1 MQDEYLYWN
10 LDLRVNKTWK
20 IGADT
25 SRAKKKEETHQ
36 RILDAASQL
45 FEAKGFYETTTSDI
59 AKAASVSPG
68 SIYAHFGSPGKIMAE
83 LHAKLVISRTN
94 RLTAYREEWPS
105 GKPAWD
111 LLLVMLDEV
120 WGVNKNSLQMENVCA
135 FHSWCWVCAPED
147 YAPMRVTYQALFAE
161 LTTTIQMAQREGTVC
176 SDIDVPAMVEIM
188 AAAFFHGIQEARISR
203 EAFLAQNTQFLSQV
217 HTMFRVPQE
226 RAANAVA

>member
-1 MQDEYLYWN
+1 
-10 LDLRVNKTWK
+10 VNKTWK

-59 AKAASVSPG
+59 AKAASV
-68 SIYAHFGSPGKIMAE
+68 
-83 LHAKLVISRTN
+83 
-94 RLTAYREEWPS
+94 TAYREEWPS